1 MQAKGKFLIDN
12 DKKILSF
19 GVFFGSPLFFFH
31 MVNMADKGFYYVM
44 PEICE
49 KQTPR
54 LGFCRGGG
62 IISIH
67 FQDCQPEANT
77 EIL

>member
-12 DKKILSF
+12 GKKIPSF

-31 MVNMADKGFYYVM
+31 MANMADKGVYYVM

-49 KQTPR
+49 
-54 LGFCRGGG
+54 
-62 IISIH
+62 
-67 FQDCQPEANT
+67 N
-77 EIL
+77 

>member
-12 DKKILSF
+12 GKKILSF

-31 MVNMADKGFYYVM
+31 MANMRIKVSVMLCPKYVKINAR
-44 PEICE
+44 P
-49 KQTPR
+49 
-54 LGFCRGGG
+54 GFCRGGG

-67 FQDCQPEANT
+67 FQDCQPAANT